1 MSQIEVIVNK
11 QATKFSKAPTVM
23 ELILERGL
31 KKTAT
36 AVWINGQSL
45 LLANYETHLLKDGDQ
60 INLVYMRGGG

>member
-11 QATKFSKAPTVM
+11 QAMQFSEAPTVM
-23 ELILERGL
+23 ELIVERGL

-45 LLANYETHLLKDGDQ
+45 LLADYEKRLLKNGDQ